1 MFHAI
6 ANGFNYL
13 MDLLIRLFS
22 WLLSGLYKLLQP
34 IFDLIYIIFDFIYW
48 IGVII
53 VKIVVLVFTIGRLL
67 VGLIAGL
74 FSTILGLSYTGSGD
88 TGLPN
93 SYTAVNQHLSPILGA
108 LQLDKVAYLILFL
121 LWIATGFAAIKIIGN
136 MRGGGGSA

>member
-13 MDLLIRLFS
+13 MDLMIRLFS

-34 IFDLIYIIFDFIYW
+34 IFDLIYIILEFFYW

-53 VKIVVLVFTIGRLL
+53 VKIVFLVFAVGRLL
-67 VGLIAGL
+67 VGLITGL
-74 FSTILGLSYTGSGD
+74 FSTILGLSYTGHGP
-88 TGLPN
+88 TGMPN
-93 SYTAVNQHLSPILGA
+93 SYTAVNQHLSSILGA

-121 LWIATGFAAIKIIGN
+121 LWIATGLTAMKIIGN